1 MVRKIFCNAINSE
14 KKPPKSAFNKNVF
27 VEENSLKTTFNENK
41 LPKNASIVDN
51 SSKGVFMGG
60 EFPKDVSAKNKH
72 LKNVNRWDNFHKV
85 VLIGNKHSKNAK
97 KGNNSSTYDLIEENS
112 LKTTSNKEK
121 HSKNTYLG
129 NNSSKNVL
137 TEGNSLKGT
146 FRANI
151 FNGLRGVFVVLVCIL
166 VGVASVSC
174 KSKIKEQEITLPE
187 NLSTSISEDG
197 VTLKVYDTSAK
208 TIKQMDLEEYLLGVV
223 AGEMYNTWNIEAL
236 KAQAVLART
245 YTLFFLQNYTSKYD
259 GADISNDVTEAQAY
273 DESRINDS
281 IKRAVSETKGQILTS
296 DGELIEA
303 WFHSNAGGVTT
314 TAKNGLNFLEG
325 EAYTKTQK
333 SVETAENSQNF
344 NWNTAISKSDCLN
357 VLREMGVSINSLST
371 FTIGET
377 DESGR
382 VKTFKIGGSTIDA
395 NTFRIKVG
403 STKMKSTK
411 ITNLVVSSKSV
422 YLEGLGYGHG
432 VGLSQWGSKIL
443 ADEGKTYDE
452 ILNFYFDNIEL
463 TKFKLSVK

>member
-27 VEENSLKTTFNENK
+27 VEKNSLKATFNEEK
-41 LPKNASIVDN
+41 FSKDASRGNN

-60 EFPKDVSAKNKH
+60 DFPKG
-72 LKNVNRWDNFHKV
+72 
-85 VLIGNKHSKNAK
+85 VLIGNKHSKNAN
-97 KGNNSSTYDLIEENS
+97 KGD
-112 LKTTSNKEK
+112 
-121 HSKNTYLG
+121 
-129 NNSSKNVL
+129 NSSKNIFV
-137 TEGNSLKGT
+137 EGNSSNVAFKRDKPLKNTNLVDNTSKNVLVEGGSLKGT

-151 FNGLRGVFVVLVCIL
+151 FNGLRAVFVVLVCIL

-174 KSKIKEQEITLPE
+174 KSKIEEQEITLPE

-223 AGEMYNTWNIEAL
+223 AGEMYNMWNIEAL

-344 NWNTAISKSDCLN
+344 NWNTTISKSDCLN

-432 VGLSQWGSKIL
+432 VGLSQWGAKIL

-452 ILNFYFDNIEL
+452 ILNFYFDNVEL